1 MSKGY
6 QAYADALMQSEPSG
20 ENAAVLQHIGLVHKT
35 ALHIKARLPDH
46 VELEELVQIGMVGL
60 LEAAKSYDASQGADL
75 GTFASKRIR
84 GAILDE
90 VRKRSPLSRTDSSN
104 IKAEEQVVE
113 QFLAK
118 HGRPPTASEV
128 ASELDTS
135 LEDYQKQRGR
145 SQKFRTTSL
154 DELEDSGQAP
164 FSESASPE
172 EEVESVETSEWL
184 AGEIAELPERDQIV
198 LSLYY
203 NDEMNLKEIGAII
216 GVSESRVSQILT
228 KVVGKLRDRVA
239 F

>member
-6 QAYADALMQSEPSG
+6 QAYADALLTSEPSG

-60 LEAAKSYDASQGADL
+60 LEAAKSFDASQGADL

-90 VRKRSPLSRTDSSN
+90 VRKRSPLSRTDSSH

-118 HGRPPTASEV
+118 HGRPPTASEI
-128 ASELDTS
+128 ANELDTS
-135 LEDYQKQRGR
+135 LDEYQKQRGR

-154 DELEDSGQAP
+154 DELEESGQVP
-164 FSESASPE
+164 FSEKAGPE
-172 EEVESVETSEWL
+172 DEVEAVETSEWL
-184 AGEIAELPERDQIV
+184 AGEIAELPEREQIV

>member
-6 QAYADALMQSEPSG
+6 QAYADALTQSEPSG
-20 ENAAVLQHIGLVHKT
+20 DNASVLQHIGLVHKT

-113 QFLAK
+113 QFMAK

-172 EEVESVETSEWL
+172 EEVEAVETSEWL
-184 AGEIAELPERDQIV
+184 ADKIAELPERDQIV

-228 KVVGKLRDRVA
+228 KVVGKLRDQVA

>member
-118 HGRPPTASEV
+118 HGRPPTATEV

-172 EEVESVETSEWL
+172 EEVEAVETSEWL
-184 AGEIAELPERDQIV
+184 AGEIAGLPERDQIV

>member
-6 QAYADALMQSEPSG
+6 QAYADALLTSEPSG

-60 LEAAKSYDASQGADL
+60 LEAAKSFDASQGADL

-90 VRKRSPLSRTDSSN
+90 VRKRSPLSRADSSH

-118 HGRPPTASEV
+118 HGRPPTASEI

-135 LEDYQKQRGR
+135 LDEYQRQRGR

-154 DELEDSGQAP
+154 NELEESGQVP
-164 FSESASPE
+164 LSEKVGPE
-172 EEVESVETSEWL
+172 DEVEAVETNEWL
-184 AGEIAELPERDQIV
+184 AGAIADLPEREQIV

-216 GVSESRVSQILT
+216 GVSESRVSQILN
-228 KVVGKLRDRVA
+228 KVVSKLRDRVA

>member
-6 QAYADALMQSEPSG
+6 QAYADVLSQSQTSG
-20 ENAAVLQHIGLVHKT
+20 ENSAVLRHIGLVHKT

-60 LEAAKSYDASQGADL
+60 LEAAKSYDAAQGADL

-104 IKAEEQVVE
+104 IKAEEQVIE
-113 QFLAK
+113 QFTAK
-118 HGRPPTASEV
+118 HGRPPNASEV

-135 LEDYQKQRGR
+135 LEDYQKQRDR

-154 DELEDSGQAP
+154 AELEESGHAP
-164 FSESASPE
+164 VSESDSPE
-172 EEVESVETSEWL
+172 EQVEAVETREWL
-184 AGEIAELPERDQIV
+184 AREITGLPEREQIV

>member
-6 QAYADALMQSEPSG
+6 QAYSEALATSGDAASADI
-20 ENAAVLQHIGLVHKT
+20 LQHIGLVHKT
-35 ALHIKARLPDH
+35 AMHIKARLPDH

-75 GTFASKRIR
+75 STFASKRIR

-90 VRKRSPLSRTDSSN
+90 VRKRSPLSRTDSSHV
-104 IKAEEQVVE
+104 KAEERVID
-113 QFLAK
+113 QFLAET
-118 HGRPPTASEV
+118 GRAPTASEI
-128 ASELDTS
+128 AERLD
-135 LEDYQKQRGR
+135 LPLDEYQRQRSR
-145 SQKFRTTSL
+145 SQKFRTQSIE
-154 DELEDSGQAP
+154 DLEESGQVP
-164 FSESASPE
+164 VSPDAGPE
-172 EEVESVETSEWL
+172 AEVESSKASEWL
-184 AGEIAELPERDQIV
+184 AEAISQLPEREQLV

-228 KVVGKLRDRVA
+228 KVVTKLRGRVN

>member
-6 QAYADALMQSEPSG
+6 QAYADALVNSEPTG

-46 VELEELVQIGMVGL
+46 VELEELVQIGMLGL
-60 LEAAKSYDASQGADL
+60 LEAAKSFDASQGADL

-90 VRKRSPLSRTDSSN
+90 VRRRSPLSRTDNSY
-104 IKAEEQVVE
+104 IKAEQQVIE
-113 QFLAK
+113 QFLAT
-118 HGRPPTASEV
+118 HGRQPTASEI
-128 ASELDTS
+128 ANELDTS
-135 LEDYQKQRGR
+135 VDEYQKQRDK
-145 SQKFRTTSL
+145 SNKFRTTSL
-154 DELEDSGQAP
+154 DELDGSGQSPLSEAP
-164 FSESASPE
+164 GPE
-172 EEVESVETSEWL
+172 DEVQSVEASAWL
-184 AGEIAELPERDQIV
+184 AEEIAELPEREQIV

-228 KVVGKLRDRVA
+228 KVVGKLRNRVA

>member
-6 QAYADALMQSEPSG
+6 QAYADVLSQSQTSG
-20 ENAAVLQHIGLVHKT
+20 ENSAVLRHIGLVHKT

-60 LEAAKSYDASQGADL
+60 LEAAKSYDAAQGADL

-104 IKAEEQVVE
+104 IKAEEQVIE
-113 QFLAK
+113 QFTAK
-118 HGRPPTASEV
+118 HGRPPNASEV

-135 LEDYQKQRGR
+135 LEDYQKQRDR

-154 DELEDSGQAP
+154 AELEESGHAP
-164 FSESASPE
+164 VSESDSPE
-172 EEVESVETSEWL
+172 EQVEAVETREWL
-184 AGEIAELPERDQIV
+184 AREITGLPEREQIV

-228 KVVGKLRDRVA
+228 KVVGKLRGRVA

>member
-6 QAYADALMQSEPSG
+6 QAYADALMQTEPSG

-118 HGRPPTASEV
+118 HGRPPTATEV

-172 EEVESVETSEWL
+172 DEVEAVETSEWL
-184 AGEIAELPERDQIV
+184 AGEIAGLPERDQIV

>member
-6 QAYADALMQSEPSG
+6 QAYADALSQAEPSG
-20 ENAAVLQHIGLVHKT
+20 ENAAVLRHIGLVHKT

-60 LEAAKSYDASQGADL
+60 LEAAKSYDTSQGADL

-104 IKAEEQVVE
+104 MKAEEQVVE
-113 QFLAK
+113 QFMAK

-128 ASELDTS
+128 AAELDTS
-135 LEDYQKQRGR
+135 LEDYQKQRDR

-154 DELEDSGQAP
+154 VELEDNGQSP
-164 FSESASPE
+164 VSESAGPE
-172 EEVESVETSEWL
+172 EE
-184 AGEIAELPERDQIV
+184 AEAVD
-198 LSLYY
+198 LSL
-203 NDEMNLKEIGAII
+203 IHI
-216 GVSESRVSQILT
+216 
-228 KVVGKLRDRVA
+228 
-239 F
+239 

>member
-1 MSKGY
+1 
-6 QAYADALMQSEPSG
+6 
-20 ENAAVLQHIGLVHKT
+20 
-35 ALHIKARLPDH
+35 
-46 VELEELVQIGMVGL
+46 MVGL

-104 IKAEEQVVE
+104 MKAEEQVVE
-113 QFLAK
+113 QFMAK

-128 ASELDTS
+128 AAELDTS
-135 LEDYQKQRGR
+135 LEDYQKQRDR

-154 DELEDSGQAP
+154 AELEESGHAP
-164 FSESASPE
+164 VSESDSPE
-172 EEVESVETSEWL
+172 EQVEAVETREWL
-184 AGEIAELPERDQIV
+184 AREITELPEREQIV

>member
-6 QAYADALMQSEPSG
+6 QAYADALLTSEPSG

-90 VRKRSPLSRTDSSN
+90 VRKRSPLSRADSSH
-104 IKAEEQVVE
+104 IKAEEQVVD

-118 HGRPPTASEV
+118 HGRPPSASEI

-135 LEDYQKQRGR
+135 LDEYQRQRGR

-154 DELEDSGQAP
+154 NELEEIGQVP
-164 FSESASPE
+164 LSEKAGPE
-172 EEVESVETSEWL
+172 DEVEAVETNEWL
-184 AGEIAELPERDQIV
+184 AAEISDLPEREQIV

-228 KVVGKLRDRVA
+228 KVVSKLRDRVA

>member
-6 QAYADALMQSEPSG
+6 QAYADALLTSEPSG

-60 LEAAKSYDASQGADL
+60 LEAAKSFDASQGADL

-90 VRKRSPLSRTDSSN
+90 VRKRSPLSRADSSH
-104 IKAEEQVVE
+104 IKAEEQVVD

-118 HGRPPTASEV
+118 HGRPPTASEI

-135 LEDYQKQRGR
+135 LDEYQRQRGR

-154 DELEDSGQAP
+154 NELEESGQLP
-164 FSESASPE
+164 LSEKAGPE
-172 EEVESVETSEWL
+172 DQVEAVETNEWL
-184 AGEIAELPERDQIV
+184 AAEIADLPEREQIV

-203 NDEMNLKEIGAII
+203 NDEMNLKEIGAILD
-216 GVSESRVSQILT
+216 VSESRVSQILSKT
-228 KVVGKLRDRVA
+228 TRALRQQIQY
-239 F
+239 

>member
-6 QAYADALMQSEPSG
+6 QAYADALSQSETTG
-20 ENAAVLQHIGLVHKT
+20 ENAAVLRHIGLVHKT

-60 LEAAKSYDASQGADL
+60 LEAAKSYNDSQGADL

-104 IKAEEQVVE
+104 MKAEERAVE
-113 QFLAK
+113 QFMAK
-118 HGRPPTASEV
+118 HGRPPSASEV
-128 ASELDTS
+128 AAELDTS
-135 LEDYQKQRGR
+135 LEDYQKQRDR
-145 SQKFRTTSL
+145 SHKFRTTSL
-154 DELEDSGQAP
+154 AELEDNGQAP
-164 FSESASPE
+164 VAESASPE
-172 EEVESVETSEWL
+172 EEVEAANTSEWL
-184 AGEIAELPERDQIV
+184 ASEISELPEREQIV

-203 NDEMNLKEIGAII
+203 NEEMNLKEIGAII

-228 KVVGKLRDRVA
+228 KVVGRLRDRVA

>member
-6 QAYADALMQSEPSG
+6 QAYADALANSEPSG

-90 VRKRSPLSRTDSSN
+90 VRKRSPLSRTDSSH

-118 HGRPPTASEV
+118 YGRPPTASEI
-128 ASELDTS
+128 AQELDTS
-135 LEDYQKQRGR
+135 LDEYQKQRGR

-154 DELEDSGQAP
+154 DELEESGQTP
-164 FSESASPE
+164 FSEEAGPQD
-172 EEVESVETSEWL
+172 EVEAAETNEWL
-184 AGEIAELPERDQIV
+184 AGEIAGLPEREQIV

-228 KVVGKLRDRVA
+228 KVVGKLRERVA

>member
-6 QAYADALMQSEPSG
+6 QAYADALTQSEPSG
-20 ENAAVLQHIGLVHKT
+20 ANSAVLQHIGLVHKT

-113 QFLAK
+113 QFMAK

-172 EEVESVETSEWL
+172 EEVEAVETSEWL
-184 AGEIAELPERDQIV
+184 AGEIGELPEREQIV

>member
-6 QAYADALMQSEPSG
+6 QAYADALLTSEPSG

-35 ALHIKARLPDH
+35 ALHIKARLPDY

-60 LEAAKSYDASQGADL
+60 LEAAKSFDASQGADL

-90 VRKRSPLSRTDSSN
+90 VRKRSPLSRADSSH

-118 HGRPPTASEV
+118 HGRPPTATEI

-135 LEDYQKQRGR
+135 LDQYQKQRGR

-154 DELEDSGQAP
+154 NELEESGQVRCQKRQDQKMKLKLVKP
-164 FSESASPE
+164 TNGLPLKSLTCPSESKSCCLC
-172 EEVESVETSEWL
+172 TTTM
-184 AGEIAELPERDQIV
+184 R
-198 LSLYY
+198 
-203 NDEMNLKEIGAII
+203 
-216 GVSESRVSQILT
+216 
-228 KVVGKLRDRVA
+228 
-239 F
+239 

>member
-6 QAYADALMQSEPSG
+6 QAYADALLTSEPSG

-60 LEAAKSYDASQGADL
+60 LEAAKSFDASQGADL

-90 VRKRSPLSRTDSSN
+90 VRKRSPLSRADSSHM
-104 IKAEEQVVE
+104 KAEEQVVE

-118 HGRPPTASEV
+118 HGRPPTASEI

-135 LEDYQKQRGR
+135 LDEYQRQRGR

-154 DELEDSGQAP
+154 NELEESGQVP
-164 FSESASPE
+164 LSEKVGPE
-172 EEVESVETSEWL
+172 DEVEAVETNEWL
-184 AGEIAELPERDQIV
+184 AGAIADLPEREQIV

-216 GVSESRVSQILT
+216 GVSESRVSQILN
-228 KVVGKLRDRVA
+228 KVVSKLRDRVA

>member
-6 QAYADALMQSEPSG
+6 QAYADALSQSETSG
-20 ENAAVLQHIGLVHKT
+20 ENAAVLRHIGLVHKT

-60 LEAAKSYDASQGADL
+60 LEAAKSYDTSQGADL

-104 IKAEEQVVE
+104 MKAEEQVVE
-113 QFLAK
+113 QFMAK

-135 LEDYQKQRGR
+135 LEDYQKRRDR

-154 DELEDSGQAP
+154 AELEENGQTP
-164 FSESASPE
+164 VSESASPE
-172 EEVESVETSEWL
+172 EEVETGETIKWLTSE
-184 AGEIAELPERDQIV
+184 ISELPEREQIV

-203 NDEMNLKEIGAII
+203 NDEMNLKEIGTII

>member
-6 QAYADALMQSEPSG
+6 QAYADALLTSEPSG
-20 ENAAVLQHIGLVHKT
+20 DNAAVLQHIGLVHKT

-60 LEAAKSYDASQGADL
+60 LEAAKSFDASQGADL

-90 VRKRSPLSRTDSSN
+90 VRKRSPLSRADSSH

-118 HGRPPTASEV
+118 HGRPPTASEI

-135 LEDYQKQRGR
+135 LDEYQRQRGR

-154 DELEDSGQAP
+154 NELEESGQVP
-164 FSESASPE
+164 LSEKVGPE
-172 EEVESVETSEWL
+172 DEVEAVETNEWL
-184 AGEIAELPERDQIV
+184 AGAIADLPEREQIV

-228 KVVGKLRDRVA
+228 KVVSKLRDRVA

>member
-6 QAYADALMQSEPSG
+6 QAYADALIQSEPSG

-113 QFLAK
+113 QFMAK

-172 EEVESVETSEWL
+172 EEVEAVETSEWL
-184 AGEIAELPERDQIV
+184 AGEIAELPEREQIV

>member
-6 QAYADALMQSEPSG
+6 QAYADALLTSKPSG

-60 LEAAKSYDASQGADL
+60 LEAAKSFDAGQGADL

-90 VRKRSPLSRTDSSN
+90 VRKRSPLSRADSSHM
-104 IKAEEQVVE
+104 KAEEQVVE

-118 HGRPPTASEV
+118 HGRPPTASEI

-135 LEDYQKQRGR
+135 LDEYQRQRGR

-154 DELEDSGQAP
+154 NELEESGQVP
-164 FSESASPE
+164 LSEKVGPE
-172 EEVESVETSEWL
+172 DEVEAVETNEWL
-184 AGEIAELPERDQIV
+184 AGAIADLPEREQIV

-216 GVSESRVSQILT
+216 GVSESRVSQILN
-228 KVVGKLRDRVA
+228 KVVSKLRDRVA

>member
-6 QAYADALMQSEPSG
+6 QAYADALLTSEPSG

-35 ALHIKARLPDH
+35 ALHIKARLPDY

-60 LEAAKSYDASQGADL
+60 LEAAKSFDASQGADL

-90 VRKRSPLSRTDSSN
+90 VRKRSPLSRADSSH

-118 HGRPPTASEV
+118 HGRPPTATEI

-135 LEDYQKQRGR
+135 LDQYQKQRGR
-145 SQKFRTTSL
+145 SQKFRTTSFN
-154 DELEDSGQAP
+154 ELEESGQVP
-164 FSESASPE
+164 LSEKAGPE
-172 EEVESVETSEWL
+172 DEVEAGETNEWL
-184 AGEIAELPERDQIV
+184 AAEIADLPEREQIV

-203 NDEMNLKEIGAII
+203 YDEMNLKEIGAII

-228 KVVGKLRDRVA
+228 KVVSKLRDRVA

>member
-1 MSKGY
+1 
-6 QAYADALMQSEPSG
+6 
-20 ENAAVLQHIGLVHKT
+20 VHKT

-60 LEAAKSYDASQGADL
+60 LEAAKSYDTSQGADL

-104 IKAEEQVVE
+104 MKAEEQVVE
-113 QFLAK
+113 QFMAK

-128 ASELDTS
+128 AAELDTS
-135 LEDYQKQRGR
+135 LEDYQKQRDR

-154 DELEDSGQAP
+154 VELEDSGQAP
-164 FSESASPE
+164 VSELASPE
-172 EEVESVETSEWL
+172 EEAEAVDTREWL
-184 AGEIAELPERDQIV
+184 AVEISELPEREQIV

-203 NDEMNLKEIGAII
+203 NEEMNLKEIGAII

>member
-6 QAYADALMQSEPSG
+6 QAYADALANSEPSG
-20 ENAAVLQHIGLVHKT
+20 ANSAVLQHIGLVHKT

-90 VRKRSPLSRTDSSN
+90 VRKRSPLSRTDNSY
-104 IKAEEQVVE
+104 IKAEAQVVE
-113 QFLAK
+113 QYLAK
-118 HGRPPTASEV
+118 YGRPPTSSEI
-128 ASELDTS
+128 ARELDTT
-135 LEDYQKQRGR
+135 LDEYQKQRGR
-145 SQKFRTTSL
+145 AQKFRTTSL
-154 DELEDSGQAP
+154 DELEESGQTP
-164 FSESASPE
+164 VSEEAGPQD
-172 EEVESVETSEWL
+172 EVEAAETNKWL
-184 AGEIAELPERDQIV
+184 AEEIADLPEREQIV

-228 KVVGKLRDRVA
+228 KVVGKLRERVA

>member
-6 QAYADALMQSEPSG
+6 QAYADALLTSEPSG

-90 VRKRSPLSRTDSSN
+90 VRKRSPLSRADSSH
-104 IKAEEQVVE
+104 IKAEEQVVD

-118 HGRPPTASEV
+118 HGRPPSASEI

-135 LEDYQKQRGR
+135 LDEYQRQRGR

-154 DELEDSGQAP
+154 NELEEIGQVP
-164 FSESASPE
+164 LSEKAGPE
-172 EEVESVETSEWL
+172 DEVEAVETNEWL
-184 AGEIAELPERDQIV
+184 AAEIADLPEREQIV

-228 KVVGKLRDRVA
+228 KVVSKLRDRVA

>member
-6 QAYADALMQSEPSG
+6 QAYADALVNSEPTG

-60 LEAAKSYDASQGADL
+60 LEAAKSFDASQGADL

-90 VRKRSPLSRTDSSN
+90 VRRRSPLSRTDSSY
-104 IKAEEQVVE
+104 IKAEQQVIE
-113 QFLAK
+113 QFLAT
-118 HGRPPTASEV
+118 HGRQPTASEI
-128 ASELDTS
+128 ANELDTS
-135 LEDYQKQRGR
+135 VDEYQKQRDK
-145 SQKFRTTSL
+145 SNKFRTTTL
-154 DELEDSGQAP
+154 DELDGIGQSPLSEAPGPED
-164 FSESASPE
+164 
-172 EEVESVETSEWL
+172 EVQSVEASAWL
-184 AGEIAELPERDQIV
+184 AEEIAELPEREQIV

-228 KVVGKLRDRVA
+228 KVVGKLRDRVD

>member
-6 QAYADALMQSEPSG
+6 QAYAEALTQSESGG

-113 QFLAK
+113 KFMAK

-128 ASELDTS
+128 AIELDTP

-145 SQKFRTTSL
+145 SHKFRTTSL

-172 EEVESVETSEWL
+172 EEVQAVETSEWL
-184 AGEIAELPERDQIV
+184 AGEIAELPEREQIV

-203 NDEMNLKEIGAII
+203 NDEMNLKEIGSII

-228 KVVGKLRDRVA
+228 KGVGKLRDQVD

>member
-6 QAYADALMQSEPSG
+6 QAYADALLTSKPSG

-60 LEAAKSYDASQGADL
+60 LEAAKSFDASQGADL

-90 VRKRSPLSRTDSSN
+90 VRKRSPLSRADSSHM
-104 IKAEEQVVE
+104 KAEEQVVE

-118 HGRPPTASEV
+118 HGRPPTASEI

-135 LEDYQKQRGR
+135 LDEYQRQRGR

-154 DELEDSGQAP
+154 NELEESGQVP
-164 FSESASPE
+164 LSEKVGPE
-172 EEVESVETSEWL
+172 DEVEAVETNEWL
-184 AGEIAELPERDQIV
+184 AGAIADLPEREQIV

-228 KVVGKLRDRVA
+228 KVVSKLRDRVA

>member
-6 QAYADALMQSEPSG
+6 QAYADALTQSKPSG

-113 QFLAK
+113 QFTAK

-172 EEVESVETSEWL
+172 EEVEAVETSEWL
-184 AGEIAELPERDQIV
+184 TDKIAELPEREQIV

>member
-1 MSKGY
+1 MLK
-6 QAYADALMQSEPSG
+6 
-20 ENAAVLQHIGLVHKT
+20 HIGLVHKT

-46 VELEELVQIGMVGL
+46 VELEELIQIGMVGL
-60 LEAAKSYDASQGADL
+60 LEAAKSYDSSQGADL

-90 VRKRSPLSRTDSSN
+90 VRKRSPLSRTDSSH
-104 IKAEEQVVE
+104 IKAETMVVE
-113 QFLAK
+113 QFSAK
-118 HGRPPTASEV
+118 YGRPPTASEI
-128 ASELDTS
+128 AHELDTT
-135 LEDYQKQRGR
+135 LDDYQRQRGR

-154 DELEDSGQAP
+154 DELDEAGQTP
-164 FSESASPE
+164 FSDEPGPQD
-172 EEVESVETSEWL
+172 EVEASETNEWL
-184 AGEIAELPERDQIV
+184 AEEIGGLPEREQIV

-228 KVVGKLRDRVA
+228 KVVGKLRERIV

>member
-118 HGRPPTASEV
+118 HGRPPTATEV

-172 EEVESVETSEWL
+172 DEVEAVETSEWL
-184 AGEIAELPERDQIV
+184 AGEIAGLPERDQIV

-216 GVSESRVSQILT
+216 GVTESRVSQILT
-228 KVVGKLRDRVA
+228 KVVGKLRDRVP